1 MRQPWGMT
9 EHFKSFDGQRIA
21 FQRAGAGRPVL
32 LLHGF
37 IATARLNWFEPGIAE
52 ALTGAGFE
60 VIAPDLRG
68 HGESAAPEEA
78 AAWPGDVLALDQ
90 AALVRHLGLTDYDLV
105 GYSLG
110 ARTAVR
116 FMVGGARPRRCV
128 LGGMGDSG
136 VMQAGARAAMFEDSI
151 RNGETAKDPRAG
163 KYIQARIKAGGF
175 NAQAL
180 LGVLSSFVP
189 TTPHDLAGLDVPTL
203 VVCGADD
210 ADNGSAEKLAMAMPN
225 AKAVRV
231 PGDHLTAVA
240 EPALCKAIV
249 EFLAT

>member
-1 MRQPWGMT
+1 MT
-9 EHFKSFDGQRIA
+9 EHFDSFDGQRIA
-21 FQRAGAGRPVL
+21 FQRIGSGRPVI

-37 IATARLNWFEPGIAE
+37 IANATLNWFEPGIAP
-52 ALTGAGFE
+52 ALAVAGFE

-68 HGESAAPEEA
+68 HGASAAPHEA
-78 AAWPGDVLALDQ
+78 SAWPGDVLGRDQ
-90 AALVRHLGLTDYDLV
+90 AALVKHLGLTDYDLV

-116 FMVGGARPRRCV
+116 FMVSGARPRRCA
-128 LGGMGDSG
+128 LGGMGDTG
-136 VMQAGARAAMFEDSI
+136 IMEAGARAAMFEDSI
-151 RNGETAKDPRAG
+151 RNGENAKDPRAG
-163 KYIQARIKAGGF
+163 KYIHARIKAIGLDP
-175 NAQAL
+175 QAL

-189 TTPHDLAGLDVPTL
+189 TTAEDLAGLDVPTL
-203 VVCGADD
+203 IVCGQDD
-210 ADNGSAEKLAMAMPN
+210 ADNGSPEKLAIAMPN

-249 EFLAT
+249 DFLSA

>member
-1 MRQPWGMT
+1 MT
-9 EHFKSFDGQRIA
+9 EHFDSFDGQRIA
-21 FQRAGAGRPVL
+21 IHRLGTGRPVL
-32 LLHGF
+32 MLHGF
-37 IATARLNWFEPGIAE
+37 IANARLNWFEPGIAQ
-52 ALTGAGFE
+52 AVADAGFE

-68 HGESAAPEEA
+68 HGDSAAPEA
-78 AAWPGDVLALDQ
+78 ASAWPGDVLARDQ
-90 AALVRHLGLTDYDLV
+90 AALVKHLGLTDYDLV

-128 LGGMGDSG
+128 LGGMGDTG
-136 VMQAGARAAMFEDSI
+136 IMEAGARAAMFEDSI
-151 RNGETAKDPRAG
+151 RHGETARDPRAG

-175 NAQAL
+175 NPQAL

-189 TTPHDLAGLDVPTL
+189 TTAQDLAALDVPTL
-203 VVCGADD
+203 VICGQDD

-240 EPALCKAIV
+240 EPALARAMV
-249 EFLAT
+249 EFLAA

>member
-1 MRQPWGMT
+1 MS
-9 EHFKSFDGQRIA
+9 ENFESFDGERIA
-21 FQRAGAGRPVL
+21 IHRLGAGRPVL

-37 IATARLNWFEPGIAE
+37 IANARLNWFEPGIAQ
-52 ALTGAGFE
+52 ALADAGFE

-68 HGESAAPEEA
+68 HGDSAAPEA
-78 AAWPGDVLALDQ
+78 ATAWPGDALALDQ
-90 AALVRHLGLTDYDLV
+90 AALVKHLGLTDYDLV

-116 FMVGGARPRRCV
+116 FMVAGARPRRCV

-151 RNGETAKDPRAG
+151 RNGENARDPRAG
-163 KYIQARIKAGGF
+163 KYIQARIAAGGF
-175 NAQAL
+175 NPRAL

-189 TTPHDLAGLDVPTL
+189 TTAQDLAGLDVPTL
-203 VVCGADD
+203 VVCGAND
-210 ADNGSAEKLAMAMPN
+210 ADNGNPEKLAMAMPN

-231 PGDHLTAVA
+231 PGDHLTTVG
-240 EPALCKAIV
+240 EPALAKAMV
-249 EFLAT
+249 DFLTA

>member
-1 MRQPWGMT
+1 MRHLWSMT
-9 EHFKSFDGQRIA
+9 EHFDSFDGQPIA
-21 FQRAGAGRPVL
+21 IHRVGEGRPVL

-37 IATARLNWFEPGIAE
+37 IATARLNWFDPGIAE
-52 ALTGAGFE
+52 ALAGAGFE

-78 AAWPGDVLALDQ
+78 SAWPGDVLARDQ
-90 AALVRHLGLTDYDLV
+90 AALVAHLGLTDYDLV

-151 RNGETAKDPRAG
+151 RNGENAKDPRAG

-175 NAQAL
+175 NARAL
-180 LGVLSSFVP
+180 LGVLTSFVP
-189 TTPHDLAGLDVPTL
+189 TTAQDLAGLDVPTL
-203 VVCGADD
+203 VVCGEDD
-210 ADNGSAEKLAMAMPN
+210 ADNGSPEKLAMAMPN

-240 EPALCKAIV
+240 EPALAKAV
-249 EFLAT
+249 VDFLTA

>member
-1 MRQPWGMT
+1 MRT
-9 EHFKSFDGQRIA
+9 DHFTSFDGETIA
-21 FQRAGAGRPVL
+21 VHRLGSGRPVL
-32 LLHGF
+32 MLHGF
-37 IATARLNWFEPGIAE
+37 IASAKLNWIEPGIAQ
-52 ALTGAGFE
+52 AVADAGFE

-68 HGESAAPEEA
+68 HGESAAPEDVG
-78 AAWPGDVLALDQ
+78 AWPGDVLAKDQ
-90 AALVRHLGLTDYDLV
+90 EALVAELGLTDFDLV

-116 FMVGGARPRRCV
+116 CLVRGMRPRRCV

-151 RNGETAKDPRAG
+151 RNGENAKDPRAG
-163 KYIQARIKAGGF
+163 RYIQARIKAGGF
-175 NAQAL
+175 NPQAL

-189 TTPHDLAGLDVPTL
+189 TKAQDLAGLDVPTFI
-203 VVCGADD
+203 VCGQDD
-210 ADNGSAEKLAMAMPN
+210 ADNGSPELLALAMPN

-240 EPALCKAIV
+240 EPRLAAEMV
-249 EFLAT
+249 AFLAA

>member
-1 MRQPWGMT
+1 MS
-9 EHFKSFDGQRIA
+9 EHFDSFDGQRIA
-21 FQRAGAGRPVL
+21 IHRAGSGRPVL

-37 IATARLNWFEPGIAE
+37 IANARLNWFEPGIAE
-52 ALTGAGFE
+52 TLAEAGFE

-68 HGESAAPEEA
+68 HGGSAAPEA
-78 AAWPGDVLALDQ
+78 ASAWPGDVLARDQ
-90 AALVRHLGLTDYDLV
+90 AALVGHLGLTDYDLV

-136 VMQAGARAAMFEDSI
+136 VMQAGDRAAMFEDSI
-151 RNGETAKDPRAG
+151 RNGENARDPRAG
-163 KYIQARIKAGGF
+163 KYIQARIRAGGF
-175 NAQAL
+175 NPRAL
-180 LGVLSSFVP
+180 LGVLTSFTP
-189 TTPHDLAGLDVPTL
+189 TTAQELAGLDVPTL

-210 ADNGSAEKLAMAMPN
+210 ADNGSPEKLAAAMPN

-231 PGDHLTAVA
+231 PGNHLTAVA
-240 EPALCKAIV
+240 EPRLAQAIV
-249 EFLAT
+249 GFLVA